1 MQLQKKPRILQWLK
15 RPNFV
20 LLMATALGTMAIL
33 YGLRKSE
40 VVNFW
45 DICGAAILFVCVWH
59 IQERAPDYDG

>member
-1 MQLQKKPRILQWLK
+1 M
-15 RPNFV
+15 

-45 DICGAAILFVCVWH
+45 NIGGAAILFVCIWH
-59 IQERAPDYDG
+59 IQARAPDYDC